1 MSVTAVGSSDGQMGY
16 SLSVCLKLI
25 YQTAQWKPLDHRSFI
40 SYCGM
45 RYAALSTFENR
56 PWKTFWVSREQ
67 RSPSAAASFSTA
79 AEWAGSSPQ
88 DLICEWTS
96 VQYRVTM
103 RLIDENLHCL
113 CSRSHSVAAFVF
125 FFLQQVKM
133 AKQPQ
138 PISPL
143 KNFFAGGF
151 GGVCLVFAGHPLDTI
166 KVIIAARCV
175 SGFVKVLLDDII
187 NKYLP
192 GTVQRQ
198 TAFM

>member
-113 CSRSHSVAAFVF
+113 CSRSQRSPCTKQVLSQCLTSRLCRKGAHLYRNQVKNAAKRWCRKLQSTSCHRWKSSLSVLLFWAFVCT
-125 FFLQQVKM
+125 
-133 AKQPQ
+133 
-138 PISPL
+138 
-143 KNFFAGGF
+143 N
-151 GGVCLVFAGHPLDTI
+151 VCYKH
-166 KVIIAARCV
+166 
-175 SGFVKVLLDDII
+175 
-187 NKYLP
+187 
-192 GTVQRQ
+192 
-198 TAFM
+198 